1 MTLRVAVV
9 TEFCPPYRTG
19 FYEMLA
25 DKYEVRIFFCNS
37 KESWRAYGDFDYSEL
52 SGYLF
57 RDRYKITPTV
67 FTHLYRFDPDVI
79 VGAPVEGFGG
89 QSSFLYARATNT
101 PFVLW
106 TGEWHLPLTTLRTVT
121 FPLIRRIY
129 MESDAIAVYGPHISD
144 YLVDL
149 GVEEDKISIAWNTV
163 DTGQF
168 STFNQDRVA
177 DLRKEWGIPDDASV
191 ALFVGRLVKEKGV
204 KYLLDAYKTA
214 RAVSEKP
221 TYLLI
226 VGDGDQRTELTEQV
240 DDDHDVIFTGYI
252 NNELLPEYYAL
263 ADVFV
268 LPSVVTA
275 EFREPWGLVINEA
288 MSSGTAVITTG
299 QVGASCI
306 IDEGKN
312 GFVVPERNEAALADR
327 LAEIFENP
335 TMASEM
341 GVQAKKDSKL
351 YDYERMLDGFDEAVQ
366 TAVVRSKNNG

>member
-1 MTLRVAVV
+1 
-9 TEFCPPYRTG
+9 
-19 FYEMLA
+19 
-25 DKYEVRIFFCNS
+25 
-37 KESWRAYGDFDYSEL
+37 
-52 SGYLF
+52 
-57 RDRYKITPTV
+57 
-67 FTHLYRFDPDVI
+67 
-79 VGAPVEGFGG
+79 
-89 QSSFLYARATNT
+89 
-101 PFVLW
+101 
-106 TGEWHLPLTTLRTVT
+106 
-121 FPLIRRIY
+121 

-252 NNELLPEYYAL
+252 NNESLPEYYAL